1 MYRKNAPSA
10 RSSRLPSGLPASPA
24 PAAGLVKPAQLP
36 RLYCAVLQSLFAA
49 IVLAALFAPLE
60 SARATNTTWSAG
72 GTDNNWS
79 TPSNWATALV
89 SGNGLTYNGSGNGK
103 LTSNNDETAGTLN
116 VAGITFAA
124 GSGLYN
130 LTGNSINLT
139 GGITNNASAV
149 ETVNLPMVLTTAG
162 ETLTATGTDLVI
174 NGNVSSSGA
183 YGFTVAGPHVVTLG
197 GSDNYTGGTSINSGG
212 VLDVTGTIN
221 GGGTIT
227 DGGTLNLESAG
238 AINGSTISVS
248 AGHVLNETVVNAIT
262 GASNFNG
269 NNIQG
274 TANLTVANNFT
285 GAVIVTQGGTLLLGD
300 ANAIASSSGLNLG
313 SGGHTATLELR
324 NDSNTTFN
332 GFTTTL
338 AGNGSGAVVTINVDH
353 TSAGTGNT
361 LTLGAISTNAS
372 GFTVTNGDN
381 YNLATGIITE
391 AATSGNGFSLTNNM
405 TNGVTTVGGI
415 TLPNGTELTN
425 FLGTSVSGTTSVG
438 TMTEGGGSQAAVFVN
453 TAGAVVFTSTN
464 NNYAGLTAIQ
474 GGSLSVALINSVSTN
489 ATLGTVHYTT
499 SSLGVPGNITT
510 GAILL
515 GYGATTGTLVDTG
528 VGEITDRVITLSGSS
543 GGATLDQSGA
553 SGKLQFTSNVTS
565 VVTAGAGRTLTL
577 QGSTAG
583 TAQISGTI
591 SDPLASTSGTV
602 SSTASSGATSI
613 SITNASN
620 LFAVGVTISGNASIP
635 AGTTVTA
642 ISGNTVTLS
651 QALTGSI
658 ASTTALTVTGV
669 TSPTNVTKAGTG
681 AWALSAA
688 NTYTGST
695 AVQAG
700 TLIVSGSLS
709 GSTSVSV
716 GASATA
722 ALALSGGFINLSA
735 TTTLGSQGTL
745 SGYGSLGS
753 LVVNGGS
760 VNVSGTGNGVAD
772 LAISSGSFAAA
783 STFNITLGV
792 PDTLSAADAIAKSQ
806 GLGLAVS
813 GVLTLPVGMTFNIAD
828 DGHGDLGPGYYEIV
842 SAGTLN
848 LLGST
853 SGFVISGPAGDSYSI
868 TQSGQDIVLD
878 VVAVPEPGTYGLAL
892 SSLGALVFIQT
903 FRKRHMRPC

>member
-1 MYRKNAPSA
+1 
-10 RSSRLPSGLPASPA
+10 
-24 PAAGLVKPAQLP
+24 LVKPAQLP
-36 RLYCAVLQSLFAA
+36 RLYCAVFKPFFAA
-49 IVLAALFAPLE
+49 IILVALFVSVE
-60 SARATNTTWSAG
+60 SARAVGTTWTGG
-72 GTDNNWS
+72 GTDDNWS
-79 TPSNWATALV
+79 TAANWNTALV
-89 SGNGLTYNGSGNGK
+89 SGTSLIYNSSGNAQ
-103 LTSNNDETAGTLN
+103 LTSNDDQPAGTYTI
-116 VAGITFAA
+116 AGITFSA
-124 GSGLYN
+124 GSGAYN

-139 GGITNNASAV
+139 GGITNNATAA
-149 ETVNLPMVLTTAG
+149 ETVSLPMVLTTAG
-162 ETLTATGTDLVI
+162 QTLTATGTDLVI
-174 NGNVSSSGA
+174 NGNISSSGA
-183 YGFTVAGPHVVTLG
+183 FGITVATNSASHVVFLG
-197 GSDNYTGGTSINSGG
+197 GSDSYTGATSVNSGG

-313 SGGHTATLELR
+313 SGGHAATLELR
-324 NDSNTTFN
+324 NDSSTVFN
-332 GFTTTL
+332 GPTTTM
-338 AGNGSGAVVTINVDH
+338 AGNGSSAVVTINVDH
-353 TSAGTGNT
+353 TSTGFGQT

-709 GSTSVSV
+709 GSSVVTV
-716 GASATA
+716 GASSSAA
-722 ALALSGGFINLSA
+722 ALALSGGLINLSA
-735 TTTLGSQGTL
+735 TTTLGSNGTL

-753 LVVNGGS
+753 LVVSGGS

-792 PDTLSAADAIAKSQ
+792 PDTVSASDAITNSH

-813 GVLTLPVGMTFNIAD
+813 GTLTLPVGMTFNIAD

-853 SGFVISGPAGDSYSI
+853 SGFAISGPAADSYSI
-868 TQSGQDIVLD
+868 TQSGQDLVLD
-878 VVAVPEPGTYGLAL
+878 VVAVPEPGTCALAL
-892 SSLGALVFIQT
+892 SSLGALIFVQT
-903 FRKRHMRPC
+903 FRKRLVRPR